1 MNETGTHGNPVEG
14 EATNPVVRE
23 GLVHEL
29 LGLIRKDRLVQLG
42 LTILVLTAVLV
53 VFVNMSRLPFDK
65 PFVGLALFALLPVFF
80 VVGAVVF
87 VLAILRH

>member
-1 MNETGTHGNPVEG
+1 MNETGKQESPVEG
-14 EATNPVVRE
+14 AATKPVAGE

-42 LTILVLTAVLV
+42 LVVLILTAVLV
-53 VFVNMSRLPFDK
+53 VFVSMSTLPLDR
-65 PFVGLALFALLPVFF
+65 PFVGLALFALLPIFF
-80 VVGAVVF
+80 VVGAIVF